1 MPESTDPLTAGRE
14 AIAASVFSLPD
25 FRLLLT
31 SIACSTLAG
40 QALVLVVR
48 IQVYELTN
56 SPLALGLLGLV
67 EAVPAISLA
76 LYGGHVADRHDRRWI
91 LRTTA
96 AVLTLCA
103 ALITAAVI
111 FTGGGQRA
119 RSAEL
124 GAHSAPADLSVAQ
137 SASNSPVT
145 AARSAL
151 PALAALF
158 GIMFVVGV
166 ARSFAGPAY
175 SALEAQ
181 VVPMQLIV
189 KSATWFSAAWLCAAV
204 LGPVLGGFL
213 LDAVGLTAAYLTI

>member
-1 MPESTDPLTAGRE
+1 MPPPTAEIAVPAPEPLP
-14 AIAASVFSLPD
+14 ASVFCIPD
-25 FRLLLT
+25 FCLLLT

-48 IQVYELTN
+48 IQVFELTN

-96 AVLTLCA
+96 AILTLCA

-124 GAHSAPADLSVAQ
+124 GAHSAPADLSAPQ
-137 SASNSPVT
+137 SASNSPLT

-151 PALAALF
+151 PALA
-158 GIMFVVGV
+158 
-166 ARSFAGPAY
+166 
-175 SALEAQ
+175 
-181 VVPMQLIV
+181 
-189 KSATWFSAAWLCAAV
+189 
-204 LGPVLGGFL
+204 
-213 LDAVGLTAAYLTI
+213 

>member
-1 MPESTDPLTAGRE
+1 MPTRDPRLPIPE
-14 AIAASVFSLPD
+14 PLPASVFSLPD

-31 SIACSTLAG
+31 SITCSTLAG

-96 AVLTLCA
+96 AILTLCA
-103 ALITAAVI
+103 ALITAGVV

-119 RSAEL
+119 RNVEV
-124 GAHSAPADLSVAQ
+124 GAHSAPADL
-137 SASNSPVT
+137 
-145 AARSAL
+145 
-151 PALAALF
+151 
-158 GIMFVVGV
+158 
-166 ARSFAGPAY
+166 
-175 SALEAQ
+175 
-181 VVPMQLIV
+181 
-189 KSATWFSAAWLCAAV
+189 
-204 LGPVLGGFL
+204 
-213 LDAVGLTAAYLTI
+213 